1 MKVEGNSMKKFVV
14 GKLVDE
20 ENICNLS
27 KERDAILRN
36 INNGNNVVIYGPR
49 NYGKTSLVKNVI
61 MKQFSQTHKQ
71 AFIFFVDLFNVTD
84 NESLTLRLKA
94 ALEHAMAEIPLKKW
108 TNEIKKFVSHMRPE
122 VSFDPVTG
130 AASLSLKSIDIRNS
144 QSMDDLFRVLKN
156 ISQKKDLLM
165 VFDEFQDIV
174 KLKSEQGI
182 IRSFLQDI
190 DSPVIVMGSKS
201 HLLSEIFLK
210 PREPFYQWGT
220 PVSFSPI
227 DYEIYHT
234 YINERLA
241 AKGIRL
247 GFEVS
252 KTLQD
257 NMHRVPE
264 SINLVCAEIMENY
277 ENVEIEQEM
286 VNHTITR
293 IIETRQTQYEE
304 LLGYHSLKEQIIM
317 ASIAKRGQLRQFNS
331 VEYLAE
337 LKMNNKTV
345 ATTFKILIDAGHIE
359 KYNKVYR
366 INDPLL
372 ETYLRLYR

>member
-1 MKVEGNSMKKFVV
+1 MKKFVV